1 MKAGDRVKG
10 KWSDVY
16 GLIVEI
22 TPSSLENPGE
32 LYGTLVLWDDGVL
45 SRRPN
50 VLLEVVNA

>member
-1 MKAGDRVKG
+1 MKIGDRVKG
-10 KWSDVY
+10 KWSDGY

-50 VLLEVVNA
+50 VLLEVVYA